1 MLYQYVPIHTLTYW
15 YILACTSTNAGGTM
29 TRGDRCAT
37 PTDGRADPARPSCWR
52 FELGQWRHWT
62 RHWRRSMMAFLRMR
76 GRTRRVSLWATR
88 QRPPSRTAARQ
99 ALGGGSSKTAAQ
111 RGRTAVGPG
120 SGDVEPAPGD
130 VWCGAR
136 ARMLSVFNTGGVAA
150 QLARQSGLE
159 DATPCGKRWPSYTSG
174 SRNKSSA
181 TRLVSASRSGASV
194 PSLPCAAHSHGAD

>member
-1 MLYQYVPIHTLTYW
+1 
-15 YILACTSTNAGGTM
+15 
-29 TRGDRCAT
+29 
-37 PTDGRADPARPSCWR
+37 
-52 FELGQWRHWT
+52 
-62 RHWRRSMMAFLRMR
+62 MAFLRMR

-159 DATPCGKRWPSYTSG
+159 DLRKEMAELHERQSEQVI
-174 SRNKSSA
+174 RDA
-181 TRLVSASRSGASV
+181 TRVSLSFRCISAVTAVCSSFTWRR
-194 PSLPCAAHSHGAD
+194 LAAVRTFHR